1 MGIDPLRSARVMKRL
16 FNWVDKEALILL
28 GAFLA
33 LALVET
39 IADLFGA
46 AMAFLF
52 N

>member
-1 MGIDPLRSARVMKRL
+1 MKRL
-16 FNWVDKEALILL
+16 YKYVDKEALLLL

-33 LALVET
+33 LALAET
-39 IADLFGA
+39 IADLIGA